1 MAEGGCTDFS
11 DSEQQSLNMETE
23 ELVNPELE
31 STNVVEP
38 AEGAGDKDLQLSAF
52 LEKAKT
58 YVIIFYPKLIVH
70 FNCEINVNIDSLIKP
85 CNMTDRY
92 FFQQK
97 IMNFQSEVKWC
108 YDKKKGGLFKKGYL
122 FYLWLELI
130 CYSLF

>member
-58 YVIIFYPKLIVH
+58 
-70 FNCEINVNIDSLIKP
+70 
-85 CNMTDRY
+85 
-92 FFQQK
+92 
-97 IMNFQSEVKWC
+97 
-108 YDKKKGGLFKKGYL
+108 
-122 FYLWLELI
+122 
-130 CYSLF
+130 